1 MAFPFKNRFLFITS
15 WQMLRRI
22 IINYV
27 SKCYPIIKIF
37 RTIVIVGIL
46 SSYSLFRLHYNN
58 CTQRKF
64 YPQFLGWGQGWL
76 CGGGTRTKCRKTVA
90 EKFYWRCQ
98 NDAQGNDWCMYHCI
112 YILENQ
118 VSNMWNMRMIYR
130 SKWHLG
136 KVRPDVLFFTNN
148 ETVGRQVVY
157 QWSSRKT
164 WIMQQK

>member
-1 MAFPFKNRFLFITS
+1 
-15 WQMLRRI
+15 
-22 IINYV
+22 
-27 SKCYPIIKIF
+27 
-37 RTIVIVGIL
+37 
-46 SSYSLFRLHYNN
+46 
-58 CTQRKF
+58 
-64 YPQFLGWGQGWL
+64 
-76 CGGGTRTKCRKTVA
+76 
-90 EKFYWRCQ
+90 
-98 NDAQGNDWCMYHCI
+98 MYHCI